1 MKRLFIILMMMVASL
16 VMSMPSSVRAELT
29 DEIQAATVETALL
42 WLEVVDQGRY
52 DESWDQTSD
61 KFKAAMGKEE
71 WTEKLDFYREPLGK
85 VKSRELLDKGLF
97 ESIPN
102 HPGLR
107 MMVLQF
113 NSSFEDKEFAVETV
127 STVSMNGG
135 PWQVAGYFISDS
147 IDVKVQ

>member
-1 MKRLFIILMMMVASL
+1 MLPVPHAVAEVDQTL
-16 VMSMPSSVRAELT
+16 EAET
-29 DEIQAATVETALL
+29 IETALL
-42 WLEVVDQGRY
+42 WLAIVDQGLY
-52 DESWDQTSD
+52 DQSWDQTSP

-71 WTEKLDFYREPLGK
+71 WAEKLDFYRTPLGD
-85 VKSRELLDKGLF
+85 VKSREVLDKGLF
-97 ESIPN
+97 DSIPN

-113 NSSFEDKEFAVETV
+113 KSSFENKDFAVETV
-127 STVSMNGG
+127 STVSLDGG